1 MEQPEPHAPNAAA
14 AKSDHAFAPLSDSAM
29 PLLIVWDTFESSFL
43 PFFYELCA
51 KIFGVCGTPMTHVA
65 ASPPPQP
72 RRSIRIRSA
81 SSSPKVRQCLC
92 ENQGLAYLLPHCTRV
107 VGVVL
112 LCCMCAA
119 IGNLSASR
127 HIKRIKD
134 PGGEPTSS
142 PSDSSLKVCASA
154 GISLIDGRGGLHD
167 CNVKV
172 RALPEMLDGL
182 GMK

>member
-1 MEQPEPHAPNAAA
+1 MRLRRSLTMPSPRSATRRCHSLCGSLSSHFVFPPFFLN
-14 AKSDHAFAPLSDSAM
+14 FAPKSHQSLWKM
-29 PLLIVWDTFESSFL
+29 
-43 PFFYELCA
+43 
-51 KIFGVCGTPMTHVA
+51 GNPMTHMV
-65 ASPPPQP
+65 ASPPPQ
-72 RRSIRIRSA
+72 RSIRIRSA

-142 PSDSSLKVCASA
+142 PSDSSLQVCASA

-167 CNVKV
+167 CNVKL
-172 RALPEMLDGL
+172 RALPEMLEGL